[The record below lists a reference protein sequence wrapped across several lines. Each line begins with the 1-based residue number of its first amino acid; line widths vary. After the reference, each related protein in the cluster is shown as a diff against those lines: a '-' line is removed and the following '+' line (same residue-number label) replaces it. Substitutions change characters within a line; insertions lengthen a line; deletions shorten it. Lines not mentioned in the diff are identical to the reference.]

1 LMRAVDKF
9 DHTKGFKFSTYAT
22 WWIRQAITRA
32 IADQA
37 RTIRIPVHMVEHMN
51 RLTRTRRQMHQE
63 LEREPTVDEL
73 ADKLQMEPE
82 KVRELMRIALDPLSL
97 DSPVGEEDESNLGD
111 FIEDSSVDTPA
122 DAATRAMLHEAVEEV
137 LGELSEREQ
146 EIVRLRF
153 GLDGAQAKTLE
164 EVGKEFGVTRERV
177 RQIEAKTL
185 AKLRHP
191 HRSQRLRE
199 FLEVE

>member
-1 LMRAVDKF
+1 
-9 DHTKGFKFSTYAT
+9 
-22 WWIRQAITRA
+22 
-32 IADQA
+32 
-37 RTIRIPVHMVEHMN
+37 MVEHMN
-51 RLTRTRRQMHQE
+51 RLIRTRRQMQQD
-63 LEREPTVDEL
+63 LEREPTIDEL
-73 ADKLQMEPE
+73 ADKLQMEPD
-82 KVRELMRIALDPLSL
+82 KVRELLRISLDPLSL

-122 DAATRAMLHEAVEEV
+122 DAATKAMLHEAVEAV
-137 LGELSEREQ
+137 LGELTEREQ
-146 EIVRLRF
+146 EIVRMRF
-153 GLDGAQAKTLE
+153 GLDGSQAKTLE
-164 EVGKEFGVTRERV
+164 EVGKEFGVTRERI